1 EGERPAEPQSR
12 LPAAEYHAIYSTA
25 IAEVAAD
32 IGRAKEAVSA
42 MLDAGTGAGGA
53 AIAEQ
58 FDKLARTLRML
69 EQARPADQLAALA
82 SHVTARL
89 QPSLPLP
96 EQDVLDTLAE
106 VLAGVEYYLEAVRD
120 GHRPPQRVLDQVDAA
135 LARLDAALA
144 PAAAEPAVLDAAT
157 AEEPEPVE
165 IAAEPPPEETVE
177 AAPAAAPQPAAQPE
191 PPPASPAAPAA
202 KKSGRIDYDVPVM
215 ADEID
220 PEILEIFVEEA
231 QEVLETL
238 QEEFP
243 RWRANPDDNDA
254 LVTVRRMYHTL
265 KGSGRLAGALLLG
278 ELAWSVEN
286 LLNRVLDGTVQQGPE

>member
-12 LPAAEYHAIYSTA
+12 LPAAEYHAIYGTA
-25 IAEVAAD
+25 IAEVVAD

-165 IAAEPPPEETVE
+165 IAAEPPP
-177 AAPAAAPQPAAQPE
+177 
-191 PPPASPAAPAA
+191 ASPAAPAA

-265 KGSGRLAGALLLG
+265 KGSGRLA
-278 ELAWSVEN
+278 
-286 LLNRVLDGTVQQGPE
+286 